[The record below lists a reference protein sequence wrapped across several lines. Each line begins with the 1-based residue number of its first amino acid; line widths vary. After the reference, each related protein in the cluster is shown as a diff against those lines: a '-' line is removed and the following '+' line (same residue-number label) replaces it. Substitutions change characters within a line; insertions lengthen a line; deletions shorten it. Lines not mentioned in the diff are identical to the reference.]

1 MGMRCSSSP
10 LTAQGADAA
19 ARAHSRLPP
28 CSGDVPSSISQMLLP
43 NLGLLHQACTRLLL
57 VCHRKD
63 PHFTLSGCLL
73 FPSSPSRAVQGQ

>member
-1 MGMRCSSSP
+1 MGMRCSSSR

-43 NLGLLHQACTRLLL
+43 HLGLLHQACTRLLL
-57 VCHRKD
+57 VCHMKD

-73 FPSSPSRAVQGQ
+73 FPRPPSGAAHGR